1 MKVIKICMNWSYEE
15 EKVINVKMIKIK
27 VKKFKAIKIKMRKIQ
42 TDQYQIDELEN
53 YNQCDLGLTNVMQ
66 FKLINV
72 IKIIKNAFRLY

>member
-1 MKVIKICMNWSYEE
+1 
-15 EKVINVKMIKIK
+15 MIKIK